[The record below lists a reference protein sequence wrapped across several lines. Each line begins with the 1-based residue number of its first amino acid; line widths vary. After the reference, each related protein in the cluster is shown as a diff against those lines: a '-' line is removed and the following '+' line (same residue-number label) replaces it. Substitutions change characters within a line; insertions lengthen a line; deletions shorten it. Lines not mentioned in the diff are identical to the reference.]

1 MNISKAKFYFP
12 NGEEKESEIIKDSY
26 NFQEIFHNGLKAADG
41 SCSFKI
47 PFNVEISNLFQSEIN
62 LGKVK
67 IEIKDKDGINI
78 NTYYCK
84 DTLQIEKTQKNQPI
98 SIQAIS
104 PSFFI
109 DETLKRTVVMLGKT
123 VAEIIKALLKEIEF
137 VDVRTI
143 PIYNRLNYFTANEGD
158 KVKDIITELLFEYG
172 YVSYFDSDGFFNAR
186 SLFDEMPEDTA
197 LITQAFDGTN
207 LREKVIIKAKTHEA
221 DYVAA
226 SYNKVEYF
234 TNTLI
239 FSDTQ
244 NADKNNKC
252 KTEIKPYYC
261 IFESTEERDE
271 RLKNNTGWK
280 ENYCEYDSTNGKVL
294 YVSGIT
300 PDVYFDKG
308 IEYSI
313 SRFDKDGNDL
323 IDKCC
328 LKAYNGTN
336 ETLCCRKLDIYGN
349 AWIATE
355 LNTVVSS
362 KGTKQKEF
370 DLKYI
375 QNKQDAENFALN
387 VANYYRFSNFEITAK
402 SYVDYDLGSYVK
414 ITDYGIGTYY
424 GRITQKKRTL
434 KNDCIEYQIE
444 TITDYTPAE
453 IEKTKNTR
461 NGTNAAT
468 AIKGDKGDKG
478 DPGQDGS
485 SLFVYLEQSSAVFN
499 VDDIGKVE
507 EAEVEIPIH
516 VICDGVELPFKIGTL
531 EKIDGLTIE
540 EYINEESHGIRVRTT
555 KDYLLE
561 NGTFD
566 IPIIYTEVTHAYI
579 YGDRSKNYAI
589 GLRNSGIGF
598 GSFTLD
604 ETSITDYNLV
614 FTYSTARLAL
624 YRGAKNKIDGF
635 LDPNTDFNLHRGDWF
650 TWTGEEISET
660 YNGVKVT
667 FKTAKVYKW
676 NGSYWEEDSN
686 LEHQMTAFSDVLS
699 VAGQKLELNNGYIKD
714 LLERL
719 ATNDAFLD
727 RLNNDVMAQLLAE
740 NTKLQETLAT
750 QTKFLNT
757 LNNDVMAELLAE
769 NTKLQETLASQ
780 TKFLNALNNDVMAD
794 LLAKNTKLQ
803 ETLATQTKFLN
814 TLNNETLGE
823 LLANNETLDKKL
835 AEKDTFF
842 EALNSNTEF
851 TDLLATNTALIKKL
865 IANKAYIEEL
875 TADKTFTDSLVSNKV
890 YTDAL
895 AANTAFAD
903 SLIANKTYTD
913 ALAASS
919 AFIDSLVSNKTYTDS
934 LAANTAF
941 ADKLIAN
948 QTFTESLAANETFSN
963 KLVANET
970 YTDSLAAN
978 TAFADKLIAN
988 QTFTESLAA
997 NETFSNKLV
1006 ANETYTKSLA
1016 ANETFTDSLAANKA
1030 YLEEL
1035 TANTT
1040 FTNLLIANESFIK
1053 LLTSDSAFID
1063 QIVGNQAFIKNLVS
1077 QNSFINNLLSAKLTI
1092 KDGGFIQSQNY
1103 ESSGGTQGFRIS
1115 SDGTVVF
1122 KNGTFDN
1129 INSTGAK
1136 FVNGSYSGTLDCGP
1150 LKVKQASFVSSKKEI
1165 SAGNYPEDYNNSVAK
1180 YYCSLFGITP
1190 ETYSYSGSKSITS
1203 IYGNSDA
1210 HAFAG
1215 DTEIFSLKIEN
1226 YYLNN
1231 RATSIY
1237 LQVWGIDGKG
1247 NEILIYEHGLS
1258 GSIAVFWGPSPIQH
1272 CNYKAYVSAGDKLML
1287 YLGEL
1292 PTAKP
1297 DGAGYAWNNNGDL
1310 CIS

>member
-67 IEIKDKDGINI
+67 IEIKDKDGSNI

-109 DETLKRTVVMLGKT
+109 DETLKRTVVILGKT
-123 VAEIIKALLKEIEF
+123 VAEIIKELLKEIDF

-143 PIYNRLNYFTANEGD
+143 PIYNRLNYFNANEGD

-186 SLFDEMPEDTA
+186 SLFDEMPEDTE
-197 LITQAFDGTN
+197 LITQVFDGTN
-207 LREKVIIKAKTHEA
+207 LRDKVIIKVKTHEA

-261 IFESTEERDE
+261 IFESTEEKDE

-280 ENYCEYDSTNGKVL
+280 ENYCEYDSTKGKVL

-328 LKAYNGTN
+328 LKAYNGTS
-336 ETLCCRKLDIYGN
+336 ETLYCRKLDIYGN

-375 QNKQDAENFALN
+375 QNKQDAENFVLN

-434 KNDCIEYQIE
+434 KNDCIEYLIE
-444 TITDYTPAE
+444 TISDYIPAK

-461 NGTNAAT
+461 NGINAAT
-468 AIKGDKGDKG
+468 AIKGDKGEKG

-516 VICDGVELPFKIGTL
+516 VICDGVELPFKIGPI

-540 EYINEESHGIRVRTT
+540 EYINEESHGIRIRTT

-561 NGTFD
+561 NGSFD

-579 YGDRSKNYAI
+579 YGDHSKNYAI
-589 GLRNSGIGF
+589 GIRNGGIGF

-624 YRGAKNKIDGF
+624 YRGVKNKIDGF
-635 LDPNTDFNLHRGDWF
+635 LKPDTDFNLHRGDWF
-650 TWTGEEISET
+650 TWTGDDTSET

-667 FKTAKVYKW
+667 FMTAKVYKW

-686 LEHQMTAFSDVLS
+686 PEHQMAAFSDVLS
-699 VAGQKLELNNGYIKD
+699 VADQKLELNNEYIKD
-714 LLERL
+714 LLKRL
-719 ATNDAFLD
+719 ATNNAFLD
-727 RLNNDVMAQLLAE
+727 R
-740 NTKLQETLAT
+740 
-750 QTKFLNT
+750 

-769 NTKLQETLASQ
+769 NTKLQESLATQ
-780 TKFLNALNNDVMAD
+780 TKFLNALNNEA
-794 LLAKNTKLQ
+794 
-803 ETLATQTKFLN
+803 
-814 TLNNETLGE
+814 LGE

-875 TADKTFTDSLVSNKV
+875 TADKTFTDSLVSNKI

-895 AANTAFAD
+895 AANTVF
-903 SLIANKTYTD
+903 T
-913 ALAASS
+913 
-919 AFIDSLVSNKTYTDS
+919 
-934 LAANTAF
+934 
-941 ADKLIAN
+941 DKLI
-948 QTFTESLAANETFSN
+948 T
-963 KLVANET
+963 
-970 YTDSLAAN
+970 
-978 TAFADKLIAN
+978 N

-1006 ANETYTKSLA
+1006 ANETYTKALA
-1016 ANETFTDSLAANKA
+1016 ANETFTDSLIANNA
-1030 YLEEL
+1030 YIEEL
-1035 TANTT
+1035 SANTE
-1040 FTNLLIANESFIK
+1040 FINQLIGNEAFIQKLTNDTAFINYLIA
-1053 LLTSDSAFID
+1053 
-1063 QIVGNQAFIKNLVS
+1063 
-1077 QNSFINNLLSAKLTI
+1077 QN
-1092 KDGGFIQSQNY
+1092 GFIEAIFTKNISLSNTGWIQSEGY
-1103 ESSGGTQGFRIS
+1103 DGKSTGFKLN
-1115 SDGTVVF
+1115 G
-1122 KNGTFDN
+1122 NGTFEC
-1129 INSTGAK
+1129 
-1136 FVNGSYSGTLDCGP
+1136 VNGTFNGAIDSGP
-1150 LKVKQASFVSSKKEI
+1150 LKLNRSSSGSCKITKPSGTTFYAMYETLVNSGIMPGTHIISGTFNGVSSTSITFSVSTSSEQLSCGHVKWDEWVPKDWKNPNSPYHHAWI
-1165 SAGNYPEDYNNSVAK
+1165 IDYYYGTRSTTTCTFTVNGTTYTGTKVVTEWNKYLSNVEYNQDRDPKSGWQRNEPSNS
-1180 YYCSLFGITP
+1180 T
-1190 ETYSYSGSKSITS
+1190 TYSGSTS
-1203 IYGNSDA
+1203 GSTDMT
-1210 HAFAG
+1210 FG
-1215 DTEIFSLKIEN
+1215 
-1226 YYLNN
+1226 
-1231 RATSIY
+1231 ATSST
-1237 LQVWGIDGKG
+1237 LRLV
-1247 NEILIYEHGLS
+1247 N
-1258 GSIAVFWGPSPIQH
+1258 
-1272 CNYKAYVSAGDKLML
+1272 
-1287 YLGEL
+1287 L
-1292 PTAKP
+1292 PTAKLASFP
-1297 DGAGYAWNNNGDL
+1297 VGTVYVENGFL
-1310 CIS
+1310 KIVN